1 MRVFRTFLKI
11 PSFVFSDFLHGAR
24 GPSTLQ
30 VGLSGFSRKNL
41 IQHIWAKKGPK
52 MKFLSREL
60 FILSLVFSDFLHEGR
75 GPSNSQF
82 GRSGFSRKSLILPK
96 IGIVT
101 FRLART
107 CPTFCILQRDKN
119 ATLFLRFE
127 MAASYLINFWN
138 RFLRQKGHR
147 SLFCK
152 IYIIHFSLLC

>member
-1 MRVFRTFLKI
+1 MRVFPTFLKI
-11 PSFVFSDFLHGAR
+11 PPFVFSDFLHETR
-24 GPSTLQ
+24 RPSTLQ
-30 VGLSGFSRKNL
+30 VGLSGFTRKNL

-75 GPSNSQF
+75 GPSYTQI

-127 MAASYLINFWN
+127 MAASHVINFWN
-138 RFLRQKGHR
+138 RFFRQKGQR
-147 SLFCK
+147 NLFCK